1 MLHGGSDILNTT
13 ANPGRWG
20 KQRERFAC
28 KNKPRSHECILDAA
42 FICYKASQTGHMSD
56 I

>member
-42 FICYKASQTGHMSD
+42 FICYKASQTGRMSD